1 MYMTRNANK
10 RMKGRDAAIQ
20 KQVDCIRTQQK
31 TIEDMKRKLLGSDSQ
46 VKKLQ
51 AKLDRINHRAVYWKK
66 RLQDISISSDAKK
79 KELSDKIVSLKEE
92 VASLAFHNSEL
103 NDTIQSILSSE
114 PQIATFENGKYTDD
128 VRACVYELLSLNVGR
143 LAWIKLA

>member
-1 MYMTRNANK
+1 M
-10 RMKGRDAAIQ
+10 
-20 KQVDCIRTQQK
+20 
-31 TIEDMKRKLLGSDSQ
+31 
-46 VKKLQ
+46 
-51 AKLDRINHRAVYWKK
+51 YWKK

-128 VRACVYELLSLNVGR
+128 VRACVYELLSLNVGVQNVAPIIR
-143 LAWIKLA
+143 CFRKYCSQVCPEVTFLWHYMQNDDRISCNCTGSAG